1 VTRTHLLTGAG
12 SGIGELLARDLLER
26 GDDVLV
32 VARSAQ
38 RAEEMAAALPGAR
51 PLVADLASPATV
63 ESLDLPARLDSV
75 VHAAGVVELGA
86 VADLSVQA
94 WTEQLQVN
102 LVAPAV
108 LTRVA
113 LPALRAARGTVV
125 LVNSGAGLFAH
136 PQWSAYAA
144 SKHGLRAFADSLR
157 GEEAAHGV
165 RVSSVYPGRTA
176 TPMQEKVHAQEGKE
190 YDADDWVRPST
201 VAAAILHVLD
211 LPGDATIPTSRS
223 SRAEPERYSE
233 GRERHCSAPMIT
245 IRSCVRAVSA
255 ICWASAGRSAAEM
268 SASAVETM
276 ACTMRLERI
285 RRSSPLQASVPGS
298 RARSVASSRSH
309 RSISWRM
316 ASRTASGPAVRSRA
330 MKAKWARCRATCS
343 TRISTERSTMPA

>member
-1 VTRTHLLTGAG
+1 MTRTHLLTGAG
-12 SGIGELLARDLLER
+12 SGIGELLARALLER
-26 GDDVLV
+26 GDEVLV

-38 RAEEMAAALPGAR
+38 RSEEMAAALPGAR
-51 PLVADLASPATV
+51 PLVADLASPDDA
-63 ESLDLPARLDSV
+63 EALDLPERLDSV

-113 LPALRAARGTVV
+113 LPALRTARGTVV

-157 GEEAAHGV
+157 GEEAPHGV

-190 YDADDWVRPST
+190 YDAADWVQPST
-201 VAAAILHVLD
+201 VVEAILHVLD
-211 LPGDATIPTSRS
+211 LPGDATIPDLTVKPR
-223 SRAEPERYSE
+223 
-233 GRERHCSAPMIT
+233 
-245 IRSCVRAVSA
+245 
-255 ICWASAGRSAAEM
+255 
-268 SASAVETM
+268 
-276 ACTMRLERI
+276 
-285 RRSSPLQASVPGS
+285 
-298 RARSVASSRSH
+298 
-309 RSISWRM
+309 
-316 ASRTASGPAVRSRA
+316 
-330 MKAKWARCRATCS
+330 
-343 TRISTERSTMPA
+343 